1 MFQSENNHIEIARVL
16 QHSLTPLSAV
26 EIKSQLERNHVDL
39 SSNSHSSSVAEI
51 QAVLEGM
58 PARRVEK
65 LVQPGSENKY
75 RWVFKAQLPCS
86 SLVALLEG
94 ITAAG

>member
-1 MFQSENNHIEIARVL
+1 MFQTENNHIEIARVL
-16 QHSLTPLSAV
+16 QHSLEPLTAAEV
-26 EIKSQLERNHVDL
+26 KYRLERFDIHF
-39 SSNSHSSSVAEI
+39 SSSVAEI
-51 QAVLEGM
+51 QAVLESM